1 GVPSGVF
8 AAMLSIPIVWWM
20 FLPPAFAFSQ
30 LTITDYNQFAEFL
43 LVSTLLIWFAHLCRQ
58 AP

>member
-1 GVPSGVF
+1 V
-8 AAMLSIPIVWWM
+8 A
-20 FLPPAFAFSQ
+20 
-30 LTITDYNQFAEFL
+30 DYNQFAEFL